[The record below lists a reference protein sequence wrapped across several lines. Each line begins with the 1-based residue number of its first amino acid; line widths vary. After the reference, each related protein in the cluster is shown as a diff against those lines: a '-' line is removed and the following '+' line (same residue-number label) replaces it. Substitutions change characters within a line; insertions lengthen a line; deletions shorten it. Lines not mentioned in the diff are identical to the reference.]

1 MSATAL
7 LRAKRAAE
15 EEEENGSSTSP
26 QPAKRQRLSSESEE
40 QVLFRHGKRVERP
53 GIPNP
58 IRLSAFR
65 LPDKPSPPLRGD
77 DKEGHYVYELGENIS
92 SRYKILSKFGEG
104 TFGRVLEC
112 WDRRRK
118 EYVAVKI
125 VRNVD
130 KYRHA
135 AMIELEVLNT
145 LESNDPLAKRKCV
158 HLKEWFDYRGH
169 VCMVFEKLG
178 PSLYD
183 FLRRNDY
190 QPFPLAVVQSVAR
203 QLLEAVAFMHEL
215 RLVHTDLKPEN
226 ILLRGAEYMR
236 LPPVEGTA
244 GEGGAARPHRRV
256 PRVAEIRVID
266 FGSATF
272 EDGYHSSVVSTRH
285 YRAPEVILGLGWS
298 FPCDLWSAGC
308 ILVELATG
316 DALFQTHE
324 NLEHLAMMQQVLGP
338 VPESMAYRADKHSA
352 KYFTGGRLDWP
363 EGAASRKSVRAVNK
377 LRDLQ
382 ALLSERCDTVGGQ
395 GVEELVDLVKA
406 MLQYEP
412 SQRMSA
418 AATLSHPFLTMELP
432 APPGVLGGGAALM
445 DPTPEPALPAV
456 AAAAGVGGGAEAGP
470 AGDGGGGAAA
480 AQQQQQPGGGDPG
493 GGDGGGGGGGPL
505 LEAAQAAAAEAPPP
519 LQQQQPGPPLGWPPG
534 GREGRLEAAEAAGQ
548 TGDVGA

>member
-1 MSATAL
+1 MSALAVEER
-7 LRAKRAAE
+7 RAKRPAE

-26 QPAKRQRLSSESEE
+26 QPVKRQRLSSDSEE
-40 QVLFRHGKRVERP
+40 QALFRHGKRVERP
-53 GIPNP
+53 GIPHP
-58 IRLSAFR
+58 IRLSQFR

-190 QPFPLAVVQSVAR
+190 QPFPLAVVQCVAR

-226 ILLRGAEYMR
+226 ILLRNAEYTR
-236 LPPVEGTA
+236 LPPVEPQGD
-244 GEGGAARPHRRV
+244 GAAEAGNRPHRRV
-256 PRVAEIRVID
+256 PRVTDIKVID

-298 FPCDLWSAGC
+298 FPCDLWSVGC
-308 ILVELATG
+308 ILVEVATG

-338 VPESMAYRADKHSA
+338 VPESMAYRADKHSQ
-352 KYFTGGRLDWP
+352 KYFTNGRLDWP
-363 EGAASRKSVRAVNK
+363 EGAASRKSVRSVNK
-377 LRDLQ
+377 LRELR
-382 ALLSERCDTVGGQ
+382 ALLTQRCDSEGGQ
-395 GVEELVDLVKA
+395 GVEELVDLVRA

-412 SQRMSA
+412 AQRMSA
-418 AATLSHPFLTMELP
+418 AATLSHPFLTMDLP
-432 APPGVLGGGAALM
+432 MPPGVL
-445 DPTPEPALPAV
+445 EI
-456 AAAAGVGGGAEAGP
+456 
-470 AGDGGGGAAA
+470 
-480 AQQQQQPGGGDPG
+480 
-493 GGDGGGGGGGPL
+493 
-505 LEAAQAAAAEAPPP
+505 
-519 LQQQQPGPPLGWPPG
+519 
-534 GREGRLEAAEAAGQ
+534 GRAH
-548 TGDVGA
+548 V